1 MYIIYGSNIEHE
13 NMTLIVPIVILQAK
27 AADRRDRE
35 AEATE
40 GKRHSKGML
49 YTNTPY
55 V

>member
-1 MYIIYGSNIEHE
+1 
-13 NMTLIVPIVILQAK
+13 MTLIVPIVILQAK
-27 AADRRDRE
+27 ATDRRDRE
-35 AEATE
+35 AETTK